1 MASAYS
7 VIGKAETMSDYKI
20 EIKNLYKIFGPN
32 DKSMVDLVAN
42 GMGKQDL
49 LDQHKHVLGLRDVN
63 IGISAN
69 SINVIMGL
77 SGSGKSTLIRHIN
90 RLIEP
95 TVGQIIV
102 DGKDVLAM
110 DKEQIRDF
118 RRFGASMV
126 FQKFG
131 LMPHRT
137 VLENAMYGLNIQG
150 MASSDAE
157 KRAKHWLNRVGL
169 SGFEDR
175 FPAQLSGGM
184 QQRVGLARALATDAD
199 ILLMDEAFSALDPL
213 IRADMQGILLDLQN
227 ELHKTIVFITH
238 DLDEA
243 LRIGDDIAILR
254 DGELIQK
261 GSPQSIVLK
270 PADDYVADF
279 TKDVN
284 RARVLTL
291 NTLSHAT
298 GSKDGL
304 PLNSD
309 LSIEQAMQAMIES
322 DHNLVTVMK
331 ENKPIGQVS
340 LSDMV
345 GAIAK
350 PKTTESGAS
359 NAYR

>member
-1 MASAYS
+1 
-7 VIGKAETMSDYKI
+7 MSNYKI
-20 EIKNLYKIFGPN
+20 EIRNLYKIFGPN
-32 DKSMVDLVAN
+32 HKDMVSLVEN
-42 GMGKQDL
+42 GLGKQEL
-49 LDQHKHVLGLRDVN
+49 LDKHGHVLGLKDIN
-63 IGISAN
+63 IGILAN

-95 TVGQIIV
+95 TVGEIIV
-102 DGKDVLAM
+102 DGENVLGM
-110 DKEQIRDF
+110 NHEKIRDF

-137 VLENAMYGLNIQG
+137 VLENGMYGLNIQG
-150 MASSDAE
+150 VAYGEAE
-157 KRAKHWLNRVGL
+157 KRTKHWLDRVGL

-213 IRADMQGILLDLQN
+213 IRADMQSILLDLQN

-261 GSPQSIVLK
+261 GSPQDIVLK
-270 PADDYVADF
+270 PANNYVADF

-291 NTLSHAT
+291 NTLSHDT

-304 PLNSD
+304 PLDSN
-309 LSIEQAMQAMIES
+309 LPIEDAMREMVES
-322 DHNLVTVMK
+322 KYKLVTVMK
-331 ENKPIGQVS
+331 NNEPIGQVS
-340 LSDMV
+340 LDDMV
-345 GAIAK
+345 AAISR
-350 PKTTESGAS
+350 PKATDSSSQTT
-359 NAYR
+359 YR

>member
-1 MASAYS
+1 MD
-7 VIGKAETMSDYKI
+7 GE
-20 EIKNLYKIFGPN
+20 N
-32 DKSMVDLVAN
+32 
-42 GMGKQDL
+42 
-49 LDQHKHVLGLRDVN
+49 VLGMN
-63 IGISAN
+63 HE
-69 SINVIMGL
+69 
-77 SGSGKSTLIRHIN
+77 K
-90 RLIEP
+90 
-95 TVGQIIV
+95 
-102 DGKDVLAM
+102 
-110 DKEQIRDF
+110 IRDF

-137 VLENAMYGLNIQG
+137 VLENGMYGLNIQG
-150 MASSDAE
+150 VAYGEAE
-157 KRAKHWLNRVGL
+157 KRTKHWLDRVGL

-213 IRADMQGILLDLQN
+213 IRADMQSILLDLQN

-261 GSPQSIVLK
+261 GSPQDIVLK
-270 PADDYVADF
+270 PANDYVADF

-291 NTLSHAT
+291 NTLSHDT

-304 PLNSD
+304 PLDSN
-309 LSIEQAMQAMIES
+309 LPIEEAMREMVES
-322 DHNLVTVMK
+322 KYKLVTVMK
-331 ENKPIGQVS
+331 NNEPIGQVS
-340 LSDMV
+340 LDDMV
-345 GAIAK
+345 AAISRPRA
-350 PKTTESGAS
+350 TDSSSQIT
-359 NAYR
+359 YR

>member
-1 MASAYS
+1 
-7 VIGKAETMSDYKI
+7 MSDYKI
-20 EIKNLYKIFGPN
+20 EIKNLFKIFGPN
-32 DKSMVDLVAN
+32 DKTMVKLVAD
-42 GMGKQDL
+42 GLSKQDL
-49 LDQHKHVLGLRDVN
+49 LDQKQHVLGLRDVN

-110 DKEQIRDF
+110 DQEKIRDF

-137 VLENAMYGLNIQG
+137 VLENGMYGLNIQG
-150 MASSDAE
+150 VSSDEAE
-157 KRAKHWLNRVGL
+157 KRAKHWLDRVGL

-291 NTLSHAT
+291 STLSHDSGAEE
-298 GSKDGL
+298 GL
-304 PLNSD
+304 PLSSD
-309 LSIEQAMQAMIES
+309 LSIEEAMQEMIVS
-322 DHNLVTVMK
+322 DHHLVTVMK
-331 ENKPIGQVS
+331 EGKSIGQVS

-345 GAIAK
+345 AAIAK
-350 PKTTESGAS
+350 PKTTKSGS
-359 NAYR
+359 SKAYR

>member
-1 MASAYS
+1 MASACS
-7 VIGKAETMSDYKI
+7 VTGKVEAMSKYKI

-32 DKSMVDLVAN
+32 DKDMVELVAN
-42 GMGKQDL
+42 GTGKQEL
-49 LDQHKHVLGLRDVN
+49 LDKHGHVLGLKNVN
-63 IGISAN
+63 IGILAN
-69 SINVIMGL
+69 SVNVIMGL

-95 TVGQIIV
+95 TVGEIIV
-102 DGKDVLAM
+102 DGENVLGM
-110 DKEQIRDF
+110 DHEKIRDF

-137 VLENAMYGLNIQG
+137 VIENAMYGLNIQG
-150 MASSDAE
+150 IASVEAE

-213 IRADMQGILLDLQN
+213 IRADMQTILLDLQA

-261 GSPQSIVLK
+261 GTPQNIVLK

-291 NTLSHAT
+291 NTLSHDT
-298 GSKDGL
+298 GSKEGLRLDG
-304 PLNSD
+304 D
-309 LSIEQAMQAMIES
+309 LSIEQAMQQMVNSEY
-322 DHNLVTVMK
+322 NLVTVM
-331 ENKPIGQVS
+331 NDSTPIGQVS

-345 GAIAK
+345 GAISRPDATNSGS
-350 PKTTESGAS
+350 TTT
-359 NAYR
+359 YR